1 MKIVHYVLGISWWRY
16 IAAEQDPHNMFS
28 FLDELSTINARSSG
42 SIALP
47 KAVLFLFHQL
57 CNNCPHRRRSSKI
70 NFELLIVPLEPLKP
84 QYRLLI
90 GYYTSRRIPEFRHAP
105 YSKF

>member
-16 IAAEQDPHNMFS
+16 IAVEQDPHNMFS

-47 KAVLFLFHQL
+47 KAVFFFFFT
-57 CNNCPHRRRSSKI
+57 NSAI
-70 NFELLIVPLEPLKP
+70 
-84 QYRLLI
+84 
-90 GYYTSRRIPEFRHAP
+90 TAP
-105 YSKF
+105 IEGAVAK